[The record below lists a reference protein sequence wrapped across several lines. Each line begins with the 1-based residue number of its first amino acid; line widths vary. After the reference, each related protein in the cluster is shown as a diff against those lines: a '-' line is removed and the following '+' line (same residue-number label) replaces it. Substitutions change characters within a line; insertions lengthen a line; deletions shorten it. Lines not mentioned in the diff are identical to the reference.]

1 MSTMFLALLDRD
13 PGKKLMSIAKIS
25 FCENMIIFNFEGVKT
40 IYYNLIAFYSDEL
53 LTDTAKKRFS
63 SLYSE
68 YPVCES
74 KYFTQA
80 LCGQYPSWQQCGCP
94 LRAGEVH
101 LKNIQYTLP
110 DLGVLGAVVAV
121 SIFKCPYLTL
131 NMLFPSFFCC

>member
-1 MSTMFLALLDRD
+1 
-13 PGKKLMSIAKIS
+13 
-25 FCENMIIFNFEGVKT
+25 MIIFNFEGVKT

-94 LRAGEVH
+94 LKAGEVN
-101 LKNIQYTLP
+101 LQNIKYNLP
-110 DLGVLGAVVAV
+110 DLGVLGAVMAV
-121 SIFKCPYLTL
+121 RLFYNNLLFYTMSSCDCPIFTQESTTTFVKISSWRSI
-131 NMLFPSFFCC
+131 N